1 MKTEG
6 LLDTVALFPVLDKK
20 LIQLLRSLSPDD
32 WQKPTLAG
40 NWTVKD
46 IAGHLLDGNIRT
58 LSMLRDGYFGAPAP
72 GISSYQDLV
81 GYLNDLNAEWVAAM
95 RRVSPAV
102 LIDLLESTGREYS
115 DYLATL
121 DLHAKAAFSVAW
133 AGEQESQNW
142 FHIARDYTEKWHHQQ
157 QIRVAVGEEQELFT
171 KAIFRPYLETSL
183 RALPYHYRTLWQ
195 PVGTTLK
202 FLIRGEIDYIVFLS
216 KEEDSWQ
223 LLNNYEGMPDS
234 TVEVGQE
241 IIWRIFSK
249 GISPAEAQKYIRITG
264 QTEAGAMLLNMLAVM
279 A

>member
-6 LLDTVALFPVLDKK
+6 LLDTVALLPILDKK
-20 LIQLLRSLSPDD
+20 LIQLLRSLGPDD

-72 GISSYQDLV
+72 VINSYQDLV
-81 GYLNDLNAEWVAAM
+81 GYLNDLNAEWVASM
-95 RRVSPAV
+95 RRVSPAM
-102 LIDLLESTGREYS
+102 LIDLLENSGREYS
-115 DYLATL
+115 EYLATL

-133 AGEQESQNW
+133 AGEQESENW
-142 FHIARDYTEKWHHQQ
+142 FHIAREYTEKWHHQQ
-157 QIRVAVGEEQELFT
+157 QIRVAVGEEQALFT
-171 KAIFRPYLETSL
+171 KALFQPYLETSL
-183 RALPYHYRTLWQ
+183 RALPYHYRTLRE
-195 PVGTTLK
+195 PTGTTLK
-202 FLIRGEIDYIVFLS
+202 FLIRGETEYVVFLRRG
-216 KEEDSWQ
+216 EESWQ
-223 LLNNYEGMPDS
+223 LLSSYEGEPDS

-249 GISPAEAQKYIRITG
+249 GISPSEAKKYVHITG
-264 QTEAGAMLLNMLAVM
+264 NVEAGSTILNMLAVM